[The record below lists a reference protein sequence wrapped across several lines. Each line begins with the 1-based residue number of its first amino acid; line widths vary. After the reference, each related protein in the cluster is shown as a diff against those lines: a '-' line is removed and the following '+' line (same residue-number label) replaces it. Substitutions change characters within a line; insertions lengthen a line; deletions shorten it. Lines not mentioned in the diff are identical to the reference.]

1 MGNRLSY
8 DLKNLN
14 GIKIA
19 DLKDTLQKLED
30 KQANHSSKE
39 PLQVTK
45 CRIRFIELSFLIKK
59 KNNKI
64 FCVSCINTNF
74 YEIQSL

>member
-1 MGNRLSY
+1 MNRLSY
-8 DLKNLN
+8 DLANLN
-14 GIKIA
+14 GIRLI
-19 DLKDTLQKLED
+19 DLQNALDKLEE
-30 KQANHSSKE
+30 KQNNHSSKE